1 MAPGRS
7 SVRRARVRRLLKILL
22 VYFIACAPDMWK
34 LAMLGPPVS
43 FASALFIL
51 ASSLASPPVYV
62 YRMLAGELAYLPAF
76 APFAVIFAIGSIIV
90 WVTERRRG
98 AAGAG

>member
-1 MAPGRS
+1 MRKPW
-7 SVRRARVRRLLKILL
+7 VRRLLKVLL

-51 ASSLASPPVYV
+51 ASSLAAPPVYL
-62 YRMLAGELAYLPAF
+62 YRMILGELAYLPSF
-76 APFAVIFAIGSIIV
+76 APFAVLFSAGLVVV
-90 WVTERRRG
+90 WITERRR
-98 AAGAG
+98 APAP